1 MSSSNK
7 EIGFQNQKLLLAI
20 LLIAIWKD
28 INWSY
33 EGKNE
38 NEADFQIGEKIYEC
52 KTFVDGKNHY
62 VKDSAPPNEIK
73 KAIFQLLSN
82 KSNKSKNIITNRRIL
97 LKNSNIK
104 LQDSEYSFFDI
115 FKEGAIKYKESTFE
129 ENEVAKIKIIVKG
142 VSNGKNVKEIEEKAI
157 NEFRQYLSKNKK
169 NLNVDDIPNSPFKLA
184 LNSFCSSIFQD
195 ISKNKLKNPLRH
207 NLFYAIANLNF
218 VNINFSKQ
226 EDLERLENGAKLASS
241 LNFINESSKKIKEDL
256 LQLGFSNKD
265 IETIINQ
272 EENID
277 RWKGLLE

>member
-1 MSSSNK
+1 MSSSNN

-62 VKDSAPPNEIK
+62 IKDSAPPNEIK
-73 KAIFQLLSN
+73 KAIFQLFSN

-97 LKNSNIK
+97 LKDSNIG

-115 FKEGAIKYKESTFE
+115 FKKGAIKHKESIFK

-142 VSNGKNVKEIEEKAI
+142 VSNGKNIKEIEEKAI

-169 NLNVDDIPNSPFKLA
+169 NLNVDDISNGKFKIALA
-184 LNSFCSSIFQD
+184 SFSSSVLRN
-195 ISKNKLKNPLRH
+195 ISKENSKNPLRH
-207 NLFYAIANLNF
+207 NLFYVISNLNSID
-218 VNINFSKQ
+218 INFEEKD
-226 EDLERLENGAKLASS
+226 DLERLENGIRLASH
-241 LNFINESSKKIKEDL
+241 LDFIRENDEKIKEGL
-256 LQLGFSNKD
+256 LQLKFSNKEIKEILDNQKNIRKWKD
-265 IETIINQ
+265 I
-272 EENID
+272 
-277 RWKGLLE
+277 LE

>member
-52 KTFVDGKNHY
+52 KTFIDGKNY
-62 VKDSAPPNEIK
+62 YTKDSAPPMEIK

-82 KSNKSKNIITNRRIL
+82 ESNKSKNIITNRRIR
-97 LKNSNIK
+97 LKDLDIELK
-104 LQDSEYSFFDI
+104 DSDYDFFQI
-115 FKEGAIKYKESTFE
+115 FKKGAIKYKESIFK

-142 VSNGKNVKEIEEKAI
+142 VSNGKNVKEIQEKAI

-169 NLNVDDIPNSPFKLA
+169 DLNVDDIPNSPFKLA
-184 LNSFCSSIFQD
+184 LDSFCSSIFQD

-218 VNINFSKQ
+218 VNIDFSNQ
-226 EDLERLENGAKLASS
+226 GDLERLEKGAKLASS
-241 LNFINESSKKIKEDL
+241 LNFINESPKKIKENL

-265 IETIINQ
+265 IETIIN
-272 EENID
+272 EEKNIS